1 MWSHRLCTF
10 IVGLVALVFPDPVA
24 AARAPVPFEGDFTV
38 PAEEKE
44 LEAFCRRHNAVSGD
58 LIVDRSYGHAD
69 LTPIS
74 CVHAVGGRLVIRNT
88 SRLERL
94 SGLTLDRMEGVPLKA
109 LRLVNNAALVEVGDL
124 LAAEPTTR
132 VANLVVEGNPRLEVL
147 RGLPPVVSGAGVTIV
162 DNSGLTRVEG
172 PSGARRSTRLR
183 AVVLANNAHLASVG
197 GFDGVVEVERISV
210 EGNPLQ
216 RSLEGLDDLQ
226 LVEQWSMVNLPRLV
240 SWRAGTSVT
249 AIGALEVRQCDAL
262 PRLPGFSALNRASS
276 VHIVDNASLSSVSGL
291 SISRTAHPT
300 VDELVVEGNRALSS
314 QEAAALME
322 RLHLPVSREAVR
334 VRGNAPAEASPS
346 EASGEGPPALQGGV
360 GSGVGADDG

>member
-1 MWSHRLCTF
+1 
-10 IVGLVALVFPDPVA
+10 
-24 AARAPVPFEGDFTV
+24 V

-44 LEAFCRRHNAVSGD
+44 LEAFCKCHNAVTGD

-69 LTPIS
+69 LAPLS

-94 SGLTLDRMEGVPLKA
+94 SGLSLDQMDGVPLKA

-124 LAAEPTTR
+124 LASEPSMK

-162 DNSGLTRVEG
+162 DNAGLTDVEG

-183 AVVLANNAHLASVG
+183 AVVIANNAQLATVR
-197 GFDGVVEVERISV
+197 GFDDVVEVERVSM
-210 EGNPLQ
+210 EANPLQ
-216 RSLEGLDDLQ
+216 RSLEGLEDLQ
-226 LVEQWSMVNLPRLV
+226 LVEQWSLVKLPRLV
-240 SWRAGTSVT
+240 TWRGGTSVT
-249 AIGALEVRQCDAL
+249 AIGVLEVRQCDAL
-262 PRLPGFSALNRASS
+262 PRLPGFSALNRASA
-276 VHIVDNASLSSVSGL
+276 VHIVDNAALASVSGL

-300 VDELVVEGNRALSS
+300 VDELVLESNRALSS
-314 QEAAALME
+314 QETAALMD

-334 VRGNAPAEASPS
+334 VRGNGPAEVPPR
-346 EASGEGPPALQGGV
+346 EDSGEGAPALQGGD
-360 GSGVGADDG
+360 GTGAGAGDG